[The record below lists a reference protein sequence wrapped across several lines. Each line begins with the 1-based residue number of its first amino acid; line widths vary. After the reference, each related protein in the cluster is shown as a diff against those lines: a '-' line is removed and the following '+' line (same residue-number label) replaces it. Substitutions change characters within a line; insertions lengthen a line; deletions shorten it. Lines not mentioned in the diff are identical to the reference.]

1 MQRIAS
7 VGIIGTL
14 VLLLAV
20 PVAAQDPPFDH
31 VQLTQTTVKAGKNLE
46 YEQLVKRLGEAQLKA
61 DPTYALVRYVVGRG
75 GPANT
80 YLSGRA
86 FSKWAE
92 LDRWLSPAQAAV
104 KVYGEAEAAKLMAA
118 LAAVTET
125 QEQTVASVWKG
136 MNVWRA
142 PATGSQ
148 YKLLRVTEQRIV
160 RSRLADFNDVI
171 AKRSAAMQK
180 AGNYPPLV
188 RYRRTLG
195 QGTGV
200 TMFNV
205 AYANSYADF
214 DVPLPGLP
222 QAIGEPEWG
231 KQVLVT
237 QQAVATSSAYF
248 LVYRPD
254 LSFAPATSSS
264 R

>member
-1 MQRIAS
+1 MHRVVS
-7 VGIIGTL
+7 VAIVG
-14 VLLLAV
+14 VLSLSFAA

-46 YEQLVKRLGEAQLKA
+46 YEQLVKRLSEAQLKA
-61 DPTYALVRYVVGRG
+61 DPTFSVLRYTMGRG
-75 GPANT
+75 GPMNT
-80 YLSGRA
+80 YVNARV
-86 FSKWAE
+86 FTKWAQ
-92 LDRWLSPAQAAV
+92 LDRWVSPREAAV
-104 KVYGEAEAAKLMAA
+104 KAFGEAEATKLLMA

-142 PATGSQ
+142 PAAGTQ
-148 YKLLRVTEQRIV
+148 HKLLRVTEQRIV

-180 AGNYPPLV
+180 GNFPTLV

-195 QGTGV
+195 PGNGV

-205 AYANSYADF
+205 AYANAYADF
-214 DVPLPGLP
+214 DTPPPNLP

-254 LSFAPATSSS
+254 LSVAPATTSS